1 MKILTKEGK
10 KRNFFAKNHFFG
22 RFLALFGQN
31 FQKYRLNQKFE
42 KTVPREMYYHDF
54 QAILAFLTQ
63 NFVFSLSKNFF
74 YQNVTFCHFLKK
86 TEFLIKFDIKNGFSD
101 LFPFQKCILL
111 YTSQL

>member
-1 MKILTKEGK
+1 
-10 KRNFFAKNHFFG
+10 
-22 RFLALFGQN
+22 
-31 FQKYRLNQKFE
+31 
-42 KTVPREMYYHDF
+42 MYYHDF

-63 NFVFSLSKNFF
+63 NFFF
-74 YQNVTFCHFLKK
+74 LACPRIFFTKNVTFCHFLKK